1 MYARAHSLLVS
12 VLVSVA
18 TVVSDEPSV
27 PEGDELSLEQPA
39 AIIPIDIAIAAI
51 RIKRI
56 FIISPFKFDLRTL
69 VHEHLGVFYIR

>member
-1 MYARAHSLLVS
+1 LLVLL
-12 VLVSVA
+12 LVSVA

-51 RIKRI
+51 R
-56 FIISPFKFDLRTL
+56 T
-69 VHEHLGVFYIR
+69 